1 MKFLQLFCF
10 TDGRKVVDCH
20 GSGSPMYLAPETI
33 FEKPVGF
40 AVDMWACGV
49 ILYLLLVSHTFSCP
63 FHSHNTLGSL
73 CTDALSPKKI
83 KVGER
88 DSLSPIFSEGRG
100 GGASVHRLF
109 VGYQR
114 FFLAC
119 DEEPCVADTL
129 SAKKPK
135 TRAAVTF

>member
-1 MKFLQLFCF
+1 MKFPQLFCF

-49 ILYLLLVSHTFSCP
+49 ILYLLLVSLAFSYP

-73 CTDALSPKKI
+73 CTDAFSHQKK
-83 KVGER
+83 KSRGEGL
-88 DSLSPIFSEGRG
+88 SLSDFFWVEG
-100 GGASVHRLF
+100 SVCTQAIR
-109 VGYQR
+109 
-114 FFLAC
+114 
-119 DEEPCVADTL
+119 
-129 SAKKPK
+129 
-135 TRAAVTF
+135 